1 MLTRPVERVTEP
13 VKSPDPAVNGDAP
26 AALPGEARAHASP
39 AAPLVVPAERPRR
52 HFWRWLFVI
61 ALAGA
66 AWHYRAQW
74 LPLVAA
80 LRSGSNGPAA
90 KASRPVPVR
99 TARVE
104 ERDMPDFI
112 NGLGTVTA
120 FKTVTLKSRVD
131 GELVKVAFTEG
142 QMVEEGNLLAEIDPR
157 PFEAQLEQAEGT
169 LAKDEASL
177 ELARLNLIRVKE
189 LKKSNSIAQQQV
201 DEQVAMVQQLEGTVQ
216 TDRGLVANARLQLSY
231 CRIVAPVSGRI
242 GLRLVDQGNIVHAN
256 DVMGMAVITQLQPI
270 ALVFPV
276 SQDEIPRVQKR
287 VNEGQTLTVLAYDRN
302 FTTKLATGKLYAIDS
317 QVDVTTG
324 TIKLKAVFDNDDLLL
339 FPNQFVNAR
348 LLVDTIHNAVV
359 IPSAAVQHG
368 PNGDFVYVVRPD
380 DRVDLRTVVSGHE
393 EAGKREIVTGLVP
406 GEIVVTDGIDKL
418 KKDAAITTLEKEK
431 EQEKA
436 GKREHEARAEQK

>member
-1 MLTRPVERVTEP
+1 MLTRPVERAIEP
-13 VKSPDPAVNGDAP
+13 VKSGDPAVNGDAD
-26 AALPGEARAHASP
+26 AALPADARAHTP
-39 AAPLVVPAERPRR
+39 AAAPPAATAEPRR
-52 HFWRWLFVI
+52 RHLWRWLFVF
-61 ALAGA
+61 AVAAA

-74 LPLVAA
+74 WPYLMA
-80 LRSGSNGPAA
+80 LRSGAGAPAA
-90 KASRPVPVR
+90 KVSRPVPVR
-99 TARVE
+99 TATVE

-142 QMVEEGNLLAEIDPR
+142 EMVQEGDLLAQIDPR

-169 LAKDEASL
+169 LSKDEATL
-177 ELARLNLIRVKE
+177 ELAKLNLIRVKE

-287 VNEGQTLTVLAYDRN
+287 VNEGETLTVLAYDRG

-324 TIKLKAVFDNDDLLL
+324 TIKLKAVFDNEDLML

-348 LLVDTIHNAVV
+348 LLVDTIHNAVIV
-359 IPSAAVQHG
+359 PSAAVQHG
-368 PNGDFVYVVRPD
+368 PNGDFVYVVQSD
-380 DRVDLRTVVSGHE
+380 DKVDLRTVVTGHE
-393 EAGKREIVTGLVP
+393 EGGRRAIVTGLVP

-418 KKDAAITTLEKEK
+418 KRGSEITTLEKEK
-431 EQEKA
+431 EKENAAKKEQEPAA
-436 GKREHEARAEQK
+436 GRK

>member
-1 MLTRPVERVTEP
+1 MATRPVERVTEP
-13 VKSPDPAVNGDAP
+13 VKSGDPAVNGNAHAAP
-26 AALPGEARAHASP
+26 ATEARAHASS
-39 AAPLVVPAERPRR
+39 AAPLVVPAEPRR
-52 HFWRWLFVI
+52 RHLWRWLFVI
-61 ALAGA
+61 ALTSA

-74 LPLVAA
+74 WPLVAA

-90 KASRPVPVR
+90 KATRPVPVR
-99 TARVE
+99 TATVE
-104 ERDMPDFI
+104 VRDMPDFI

-131 GELVKVAFTEG
+131 GELVNVAFTEG
-142 QMVEEGNLLAEIDPR
+142 QMVKESDLLAEIDPR

-169 LAKDEASL
+169 LSKDEATL
-177 ELARLNLIRVKE
+177 ELAKLNLIRVKE

-287 VNEGQTLTVLAYDRN
+287 VNEGETLTVEAYDRG
-302 FTTKLATGKLYAIDS
+302 FTTKLATGKLYATDS

-324 TIKLKAVFDNDDLLL
+324 TIKLKAVFDNEDLLL

-348 LLVDTIHNAVV
+348 LLVDTIHNAVIV
-359 IPSAAVQHG
+359 PSAAVQHG
-368 PNGDFVYVVRPD
+368 PNGDFVYVVQSD
-380 DRVDLRTVVSGHE
+380 DKVDLRTVVTGHE
-393 EAGKREIVTGLVP
+393 EAGKRAIVTGLVP

-418 KKDAAITTLEKEK
+418 KKGSEVTTLEKEREKEKSGKK
-431 EQEKA
+431 EQAAPADK
-436 GKREHEARAEQK
+436 K